1 MAVWP
6 LTLPQYPL
14 LDGFSY
20 QPPNLLVAS
29 ESDTGP
35 PMVRRRTTAGHAKV
49 QCAWLLTGTQFA
61 TFRAFYETELAGG
74 AVPFTMPHPLDETT
88 CNAMFDPASVP
99 TYNALKVDVWR
110 VDAALLILP

>member
-6 LTLPQYPL
+6 VTLPQYPL

-49 QCAWLLTGTQFA
+49 QASWMMTNAQFII
-61 TFRAFYETELAGG
+61 FRAFYETELAGG
-74 AVPFTMPHPLDETT
+74 ALPFDMPHPLDSVT
-88 CNAMFDPASVP
+88 CSAMFDPASVP
-99 TYNALKVDVWR
+99 TYNAMGLDVWR
-110 VDAALLILP
+110 VDSQLLILP